1 MIADTHA
8 AQFNPP
14 HIAERRKEQ
23 ALHWGMGIRSIVLSD
38 WLIWWF
44 SEPFAQFSLTRQIQE
59 PCFFSFLFYL

>member
-44 SEPFAQFSLTRQIQE
+44 
-59 PCFFSFLFYL
+59 